1 MNYSWL
7 LNSYMCLNYLKLAVQ
22 SIRDN
27 AYYKNQPILIYTE
40 NDLDTYEWAK
50 SQPDV
55 TAFYE
60 KNSTPRGIGGGV
72 NFYG

>member
-1 MNYSWL
+1 MSTCAFRFSFCIDRECGIL
-7 LNSYMCLNYLKLAVQ
+7 
-22 SIRDN
+22 R
-27 AYYKNQPILIYTE
+27 YYKNQPILIYTE